1 MKKLIFLVVLVA
13 LATVAF
19 AADPVV
25 PVAAAPAATAA
36 ATVGFL
42 DWFKQNS
49 GAVLGFA
56 LAFSELLSL
65 IPAFKGNGILDTI
78 IKALQSLSTKPAE

>member
-25 PVAAAPAATAA
+25 PVAAPAAAA
-36 ATVGFL
+36 TATVGFL

>member
-1 MKKLIFLVVLVA
+1 MKKAFCLVVSLFFVSA
-13 LATVAF
+13 VAF
-19 AADPVV
+19 AADPA
-25 PVAAAPAATAA
+25 PVAA
-36 ATVGFL
+36 VGFL

-56 LAFSELLSL
+56 LALSEILSL

-78 IKALQSLSTKPAE
+78 IKALQAMSGNPPTPPAA

>member
-25 PVAAAPAATAA
+25 PAAAPAVAA
-36 ATVGFL
+36 QGAVGFL